1 MRDNRRLGLGLDALL
16 GGASVEPVAV
26 AAAPPPAAEGSP
38 PFPAR
43 NGEGLVFAAVD
54 ELRPNPHQPR
64 TVFDEEDLQSLA
76 ESIRSS
82 GVLQP
87 IIARRRDGMMEIV
100 AGERRLRAARLAGLD
115 RVPIVVRNVDDHA
128 MLQMALIENLQRR
141 DLNPLEKARAF
152 RQLMQENA
160 WGQDEAAKAVGLGRP
175 TVANMLRLLEL
186 PTEAQEAVAAGAI
199 TMGHARALLAVTNPA
214 TRLAL
219 MKRIV
224 AEDLSVR
231 AVEKLAAAQPEARSK
246 PRGAKFN
253 AKKDSHI
260 VDLEKKLSHHLGTK
274 VEIDVKGSSGTI
286 SIRYYS
292 NAQFGEVMRRMG
304 VKG

>member
-16 GGASVEPVAV
+16 GGGSVEPVAV
-26 AAAPPPAAEGSP
+26 ETAPTAAGGPPPS
-38 PFPAR
+38 PAR
-43 NGEGLVFAAVD
+43 NGEGLVYASVD

-64 TVFDEEDLQSLA
+64 TVFNEEDLQSLA
-76 ESIRSS
+76 DSIRSS

-87 IIARRRDGMMEIV
+87 IIARRRDGMLEIV

-115 RVPIVVRNVDDHA
+115 RVPVVLRNVDDHA

-152 RQLMQENA
+152 RQLMQSNA
-160 WGQDEAAKAVGLGRP
+160 WSQDDAAQAVGLGRP

-186 PTEAQEAVAAGAI
+186 PTEAQEAVASGAI

-214 TRLAL
+214 ARLAL
-219 MKRIV
+219 MKKIV

-231 AVEKLAAAQPEARSK
+231 AVEKLAAAQPEARTK

-253 AKKDSHI
+253 AKKDPH
-260 VDLEKKLSHHLGTK
+260 VADLEKKLSHHLGTK
-274 VEIDVKGSSGTI
+274 VEIEAGKSGGTI

-304 VKG
+304 LKG